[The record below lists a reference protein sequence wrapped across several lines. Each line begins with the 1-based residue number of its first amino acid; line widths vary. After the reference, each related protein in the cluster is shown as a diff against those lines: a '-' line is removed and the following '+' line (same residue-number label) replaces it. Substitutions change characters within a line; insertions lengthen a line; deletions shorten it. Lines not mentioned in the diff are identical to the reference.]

1 MAANAPQLASAAMM
15 VREDGQLLIVHH
27 SAFDPE
33 FPGLWSLP
41 MQPLADDDVAEDS
54 IADMLRE
61 RFHVRAGPV
70 EFAETIY
77 IEGSRGARYILNVF
91 TCHGWS
97 GEPRFA
103 EGDYDDVAWI
113 APGGQGAVDLV
124 PGVDAWLET
133 AFQGG
138 APLADPVSIADVLT
152 AAREQ
157 FLAAYD
163 AIPASKRGTAASG
176 GWSALDVL
184 AHNTS
189 VETYYAAETRRMLE
203 VPGHTWRQY
212 NERQWEDDHRARP
225 AEPEADVRARLE
237 ALRAETMRWVTSL
250 ATDQLEAY
258 GNHPERGVV
267 TVIDRIRKIAEH
279 DREHAAQLTSM
290 LGTLD
295 PELFAS
301 RSTGAGTGE
310 ADAATAR

>member
-1 MAANAPQLASAAMM
+1 MAIIAPQLASAAMM

-41 MQPLADDDVAEDS
+41 MQPLADDDIAEDS
-54 IADMLRE
+54 ITDMLRE

-77 IEGSRGARYILNVF
+77 IEGERGARYILNVF

-103 EGDYDDVAWI
+103 ESDYDDVAWI
-113 APGGQGAVDLV
+113 APGRQGAVELV
-124 PGVDAWLET
+124 PGIATWLET

-138 APLADPVSIADVLT
+138 APLADPVTIADTLAV
-152 AAREQ
+152 AREQ

-163 AIPASKRGTAASG
+163 AIPASRRDTATSD
-176 GWSALDVL
+176 GWSPLDVL

-189 VETYYAAETRRMLE
+189 VETYYAAEMRRMLE
-203 VPGHTWRQY
+203 QPGHTWRQY
-212 NERQWEDDHRARP
+212 NEHQWEDDHRARP
-225 AEPEADVRARLE
+225 ADPEADVRVRLE
-237 ALRAETMRWVTSL
+237 ALRAETIRWVTSL
-250 ATDQLEAY
+250 TADQLEVY

-267 TVIDRIRKIAEH
+267 TVINRLGKIAEH

-290 LGTLD
+290 LSTLD

-301 RSTGAGTGE
+301 RSTGAEIGE
-310 ADAATAR
+310 NDASTAR